1 MDIIIDID
9 FVRWYDIILL
19 WIRSLSGNKIQDI
32 GPLGVGLEEN
42 ETLVD
47 LQ

>member
-1 MDIIIDID
+1 MMINDIALL
-9 FVRWYDIILL
+9 YDIILL
-19 WIRSLSGNKIQDI
+19 WIRRLSGNKIQDI

-42 ETLVD
+42 KTLVE